1 MDAPSSR
8 ITRRRLLVAG
18 AGAAAA
24 SALAACGDRETTPVP
39 RVRAL
44 PAGRPEQQFAW
55 DDSLHSDGFGNRTA
69 PKHHRLVH
77 LELTGPP
84 TVAAAAALEDGL
96 RAIEESTPAGP
107 RGLLLLVGWG
117 PAWFNV
123 LDRPSPV
130 PEPTALTADE
140 APDLDRFVACIHLA
154 SDNERALKHAEA
166 QLRRAVRSPFA
177 VAAPRAGF
185 TAPGVP
191 RRLSGTLNGIPAGQ
205 PRKSAPLFMGFAS
218 GFARNQAT
226 EDDVVITDGAWAGGT
241 TMHVSVLSL
250 ALATWYGSL
259 SERQRAARM
268 FAPQVKL
275 EQVLE
280 PGDGIDPPADVV
292 ATAKRHGLVGHAQS
306 MAALRRDGR
315 PRILRR
321 DFNGVDGQQPLV
333 HFVALQRSIEDF
345 VLTRQAMAAATAVAA
360 DKRVTPHIN
369 NGINEWTTTRSR
381 ANYVVPPRTR
391 RTCPELDGWD
401 G

>member
-1 MDAPSSR
+1 
-8 ITRRRLLVAG
+8 
-18 AGAAAA
+18 
-24 SALAACGDRETTPVP
+24 VP

-44 PAGRPEQQFAW
+44 PAGRPERQFAW
-55 DDSLHSDGFGNRTA
+55 DGSLHSDGFGNRTA

-107 RGLLLLVGWG
+107 RGLLVLVGWG

-123 LDRPSPV
+123 LDRASPI
-130 PEPTALTADE
+130 PEPVALTADE
-140 APDLDRFVACIHLA
+140 APDLDRFVACVHLA
-154 SDNERALKHAEA
+154 SDEQALLTTAEA
-166 QLRRAVRSPFA
+166 KLRRAIRSPFA
-177 VAAPRAGF
+177 VADQRVGF
-185 TAPGVP
+185 TAAGIP
-191 RRLSGTLNGIPAGQ
+191 RRLSGTLNGLPAGH
-205 PRKSAPLFMGFAS
+205 PRRSAPLFMGFAS

-226 EDDVVITDGAWAGGT
+226 EDDVVIADGAWAGST

-259 SERQRAARM
+259 SEQQRVDRM
-268 FAPQVKL
+268 FAPGIEL
-275 EQVLE
+275 ARVLA
-280 PGDGIDPPADVV
+280 PRDGIDPPADVV
-292 ATAKRHGLVGHAQS
+292 AAAKRHGLVGHAQS
-306 MAALRRDGR
+306 MAALRRNGR

-321 DFNGVDGQQPLV
+321 DFNGVDGKQPLV

-345 VLTRQAMAAATAVAA
+345 VLTRRAMAATAAVAA

-381 ANYVVPPRTR
+381 ANYIVPPRAR
-391 RTCPELDGWD
+391 RTCPGLDGWD
-401 G
+401 A